1 MQSVQFILHRVKK
14 MKRKEF
20 ERVTPESV
28 GIPSDLIQKLIDR
41 LENGGFTEPHGLMIM
56 RHGKICAEGW
66 WAPYAPGIRH
76 GLQSH
81 TKTYA
86 ATAVGI
92 ACTEGLL
99 KLEDRVIDIF
109 PEEAPE
115 NPSENLKKLTVR
127 DVLCMGCGMD
137 TMPVPSKDWIR
148 EFLATP
154 VNHVPGTTYMYN
166 STGSTLLGA
175 IVRKITGLGLHDY
188 LKPRLFNKIG
198 IDADNLRWIYMPDG
212 MEVGG
217 GGMYATT
224 EDNLRLMKLYADGGV
239 WEGERILSEDYVK
252 KATSLQNESATEA
265 KNNPAA
271 KDNHLGYG
279 FQLWMCKPEGVYR
292 ADGAMGQFTIVV
304 PDKDM
309 IIAITEN
316 ASGAHWAQATLDTM
330 WEFLSEIPD
339 EESLSEN
346 QAASDR
352 LAKRMSMLALPAPA
366 FAPFNGCL
374 ENINKVSYRL
384 NEEGFILNRSAAM
397 VSLFMGGVKLPEGI
411 KEFEFD
417 FGAEDC
423 MLRYLQEGEQRSI
436 EIGMD
441 GDYRRN
447 QIGEGAVS
455 IALISGAWISE
466 GILQLTIRWVETCNH
481 QKLNF
486 TFIEDVVTIE
496 EEAEE
501 TIFIRK
507 MPKVTAHRK

>member
-1 MQSVQFILHRVKK
+1 MN
-14 MKRKEF
+14 RKDF

-28 GIPSDLIQKLIDR
+28 GIPSEVIARLIDK
-41 LENGGFTEPHGLMIM
+41 LESGFTEPHGLMIM

-109 PEEAPE
+109 QEEAPE
-115 NPSENLKKLTVR
+115 DPSENLKKLTVR

-137 TMPVPSKDWIR
+137 TMPFPSKDWIK

-175 IVRKITGLGLHDY
+175 MVRKVTGLGLHEY
-188 LKPRLFNKIG
+188 LKPRLYDKIG
-198 IDADNLRWIYMPDG
+198 IDSDNHRWIYMPDG

-217 GGMYATT
+217 GGLYATT

-239 WEGERILSEDYVK
+239 WEGERILSEEYVK
-252 KATSLQNESATEA
+252 KATTLQNESATES
-265 KNNPAA
+265 KNNPMA
-271 KDNHLGYG
+271 KDNFLGYG
-279 FQLWMCKPEGVYR
+279 FQIWMCKPKGVYR

-309 IIAITEN
+309 IISITEN
-316 ASGAHWAQATLDTM
+316 AAGAHWAQTTLDAM
-330 WEFLSEIPD
+330 WEFLDEVPEDEI
-339 EESLSEN
+339 LSEN
-346 QAASDR
+346 EELSKK
-352 LAKRMSMLALPAPA
+352 LEKRMRMLALDAPA
-366 FAPFNGCL
+366 YAPFGAYRQKVNG
-374 ENINKVSYRL
+374 VSYQCKEDTFLL
-384 NEEGFILNRSAAM
+384 NGSVVATSM
-397 VSLFMGGVKLPEGI
+397 FMGGVKPPKGI
-411 KEFEFD
+411 EEFSFNFTNDGCTFD
-417 FGAEDC
+417 
-423 MLRYLQEGEQRSI
+423 YLQGGEKKSVSVGI
-436 EIGMD
+436 D
-441 GDYRRN
+441 GAYRHN
-447 QIGEGAVS
+447 KLTGGAVDN
-455 IALISGAWISE
+455 ALISGAWTE
-466 GILQLTIRWVETCNH
+466 DHVFQMAIRWIETCNQ

-486 TFIEDVVTIE
+486 TFTEDALTIE
-496 EEAEE
+496 EEGSAA
-501 TIFIRK
+501 FLRK
-507 MPKVTAHRK
+507 MPVVNAIIKK

>member
-1 MQSVQFILHRVKK
+1 
-14 MKRKEF
+14 MKRNEF

-28 GIPSDLIQKLIDR
+28 GIPSELIQKLVDK
-41 LENGGFTEPHGLMIM
+41 LESGFTEPHGLMIM

-92 ACTEGLL
+92 AYTEGLL

-109 PEEAPE
+109 VEEAPE

-137 TMPVPSKDWIR
+137 TMPAPSKDWIK

-175 IVRKITGLGLHDY
+175 IVRKITGMGLHDY
-188 LKPRLFNKIG
+188 LKPRLFDKIG
-198 IDADNLRWIYMPDG
+198 INSDNLRWIYMPDG

-217 GGMYATT
+217 GGLYATT

-252 KATSLQNESATEA
+252 KASTLQNESATEA
-265 KNNPAA
+265 KNNPLA

-279 FQLWMCKPEGVYR
+279 FQIWMCKPEGVYR

-316 ASGAHWAQATLDTM
+316 AAGAHWAQTTLDTM
-330 WEFLSEIPD
+330 WEFLGELPD
-339 EESLSEN
+339 KESLAENKPASE
-346 QAASDR
+346 R
-352 LAKRMSMLALPAPA
+352 LAKRMSMLALPAPK
-366 FAPFNGCL
+366 FAPFNGCS
-374 ENINKVSYRL
+374 EMINKVNYRVRED
-384 NEEGFILNRSAAM
+384 NFILNGSAAR
-397 VSLFMGGVKLPEGI
+397 VSLFMGGTRLPKGI
-411 KEFEFD
+411 EEFIFD
-417 FGAEDC
+417 FETDGC
-423 MLRYLQEGEQRSI
+423 TLQYQQEGEQRKI
-436 EIGMD
+436 EIGMN

-447 QIGEGAVS
+447 IFGKGAVT
-455 IALISGAWISE
+455 IALMSGAWISE
-466 GILQLTIRWVETCNH
+466 DTFQLTTRWVETCNH

-486 TFIEDVVTIE
+486 TFSDDTVIIEKEGE
-496 EEAEE
+496 ESL
-501 TIFIRK
+501 FLRK
-507 MPKVTAHRK
+507 MPTVTAIKK

>member
-1 MQSVQFILHRVKK
+1 
-14 MKRKEF
+14 MKRNEF

-28 GIPSDLIQKLIDR
+28 GIPSELIQKLVDK
-41 LENGGFTEPHGLMIM
+41 LESGFTEPHGLMIM

-92 ACTEGLL
+92 AYTEGLL
-99 KLEDRVIDIF
+99 KLEDRIIDIF

-137 TMPVPSKDWIR
+137 TMPAPSKDWIR

-175 IVRKITGLGLHDY
+175 IVRKLTGLGLHDY
-188 LKPRLFNKIG
+188 LKPRLFDKIG
-198 IDADNLRWIYMPDG
+198 IDADNHRWIYMPDG

-217 GGMYATT
+217 GGLYATT

-252 KATSLQNESATEA
+252 KASTLQNESATEA
-265 KNNPAA
+265 KNNPLA

-279 FQLWMCKPEGVYR
+279 FQIWMCKPEGVYR

-304 PDKDM
+304 PAKDM

-316 ASGAHWAQATLDTM
+316 AAGAHWAQTTLDTM
-330 WEFLSEIPD
+330 WEFLKELPD
-339 EESLSEN
+339 KESLAENKPASE
-346 QAASDR
+346 S
-352 LAKRMSMLALPAPA
+352 LAKRMSMLALPAPK
-366 FAPFNGCL
+366 FAPYNGSS
-374 ENINKVSYRL
+374 EKINNVSYHVRED
-384 NEEGFILNRSAAM
+384 NFILNKSAAM
-397 VSLFMGGVKLPEGI
+397 VSLFMGGTKLPKGI
-411 KEFEFD
+411 EEFSFHFEAD
-417 FGAEDC
+417 SC
-423 MLRYLQEGEQRSI
+423 TLHYLQEGEYKII

-447 QIGEGAVS
+447 IFSNGAVTL
-455 IALISGAWISE
+455 ALMSGAWISE
-466 GILQLTIRWVETCNH
+466 DTFQLTTRWVETCNH

-486 TFIEDVVTIE
+486 TFSEDAVIIE
-496 EEAEE
+496 EEGEE
-501 TIFIRK
+501 SLFQRK
-507 MPKVTAHRK
+507 MPPVTALKK

>member
-1 MQSVQFILHRVKK
+1 

-28 GIPSDLIQKLIDR
+28 GIPSEVIEKLLDR
-41 LENGGFTEPHGLMIM
+41 LESGFTEPHGLMIM

-99 KLEDRVIDIF
+99 KLEDRIIDIF
-109 PEEAPE
+109 KEEAPE
-115 NPSENLKKLTVR
+115 NPSENLQKLTVR

-137 TMPVPSKDWIR
+137 TMPFPSMDWIK

-175 IVRKITGLGLHDY
+175 IVRKLTGLGLQDY
-188 LKPRLFNKIG
+188 LKPRLYDKIG
-198 IDADNLRWIYMPDG
+198 IDCDNHRWIYMPDG

-217 GGMYATT
+217 GGLYATT

-239 WEGERILSEDYVK
+239 WEGERILSEEYVK

-265 KNNPAA
+265 ENNPLA

-279 FQLWMCKPEGVYR
+279 FQIWMCKPKGVYR

-316 ASGAHWAQATLDTM
+316 AAGAHWAQTTLDTM
-330 WEFLSEIPD
+330 WEFLDEIPMED
-339 EESLSEN
+339 SLPEKE
-346 QAASDR
+346 AASEKLHR
-352 LAKRMSMLALPAPA
+352 RMSMLALPAPKY
-366 FAPFNGCL
+366 APYSEYLEKINGVTYQLKEDTFLLDNCVL
-374 ENINKVSYRL
+374 AT
-384 NEEGFILNRSAAM
+384 G
-397 VSLFMGGVKLPEGI
+397 LFMGGVKLPKGIEHFCFTFGTEGCS
-411 KEFEFD
+411 FD
-417 FGAEDC
+417 YQQG
-423 MLRYLQEGEQRSI
+423 GEKKSVAVGIDGGYRDNK
-436 EIGMD
+436 IGT
-441 GDYRRN
+441 
-447 QIGEGAVS
+447 AAAS
-455 IALISGAWISE
+455 IALVSGAWSKE
-466 GILQLTIRWVETCNH
+466 NVFELTLRWVETCNQ
-481 QKLNF
+481 QKLHF
-486 TFIEDVVTIE
+486 TFSGESVTIE
-496 EEAEE
+496 EEGSSA
-501 TIFIRK
+501 FLRK
-507 MPKVTAHRK
+507 MPPATGIIFAQ

>member
-1 MQSVQFILHRVKK
+1 
-14 MKRKEF
+14 MKRNEF

-28 GIPSDLIQKLIDR
+28 GIPSDLIQKLIDK
-41 LENGGFTEPHGLMIM
+41 LESGFTEPHGLMIM
-56 RHGKICAEGW
+56 RHGKVCAEGW

-99 KLEDRVIDIF
+99 KLEDKVIDIF
-109 PEEAPE
+109 REEAPE

-137 TMPVPSKDWIR
+137 TMPAPSKDWIR

-175 IVRKITGLGLHDY
+175 IVRKLTGLGLHDY
-188 LKPRLFNKIG
+188 LKPRLFDKIG
-198 IDADNLRWIYMPDG
+198 INADNLRWIYMPDG

-217 GGMYATT
+217 GGLYATT

-239 WEGERILSEDYVK
+239 WEGERILSEEYVM
-252 KATSLQNESATEA
+252 KASSLQNESATEA
-265 KNNPAA
+265 KNNPMA

-279 FQLWMCKPEGVYR
+279 FQIWMCKPKGVYR

-304 PDKDM
+304 PDRDI

-316 ASGAHWAQATLDTM
+316 AAGAHWAQTTLDTM
-330 WEFLSEIPD
+330 WEFLEEIPEKD
-339 EESLSEN
+339 SLPEN
-346 QAASDR
+346 KQAAEN
-352 LAKRMSMLALPAPA
+352 LAKRMSMLALPSPK
-366 FAPFNGCL
+366 FAPFSSCS
-374 ENINKVSYRL
+374 EKINRVSYHVR
-384 NEEGFILNRSAAM
+384 EDSFILNRSAAM
-397 VSLFMGGVKLPEGI
+397 VSLFMGGTSLPKGI
-411 KEFEFD
+411 KEFNFHFEAN
-417 FGAEDC
+417 GC
-423 MLRYLQEGEQRSI
+423 TLHYIQEEAQKSV
-436 EIGMD
+436 EIGMN

-447 QIGEGAVS
+447 IFGDGAVS
-455 IALISGAWISE
+455 IALMSGAWISE
-466 GILQLTIRWVETCNH
+466 DTFQLTTRWVETCNQ

-486 TFIEDVVTIE
+486 TFLEDTVIIE
-496 EEAEE
+496 EEGEE
-501 TIFIRK
+501 SLFLRK
-507 MPKVTAHRK
+507 MPVVTAYIK